1 MGTRSVIRI
10 KRAELG
16 SMDIY
21 HHWDGYPEGVGFK
34 LLNAIENY
42 FDGATS
48 AKVFESEQFA
58 NMLVKNT
65 AGLDDNGFDVTLW
78 KHGDIEYF
86 YEIDFGKRD
95 ELNKEDALKAVKCW
109 SVRFD
114 FDGEYDDYHELKEEF
129 IDLMPLYEQAK
140 ANAGQEVAN
149 G

>member
-16 SMDIY
+16 SVDIY

-48 AKVFESEQFA
+48 AKVLESERFA

-78 KHGDIEYF
+78 KHCDIEYF

-95 ELNKEDALKAVKCW
+95 ELSKEDALKAVKCW

-114 FDGEYDDYHELKEEF
+114 FDCEYDDYHELKEEF
-129 IDLMPLYEQAK
+129 IDLMPLYEEAK
-140 ANAGQEVAN
+140 ANGRGE
-149 G
+149 